1 MQMEYGK
8 YIIRKGVRVDITNC
22 FWCSTNETAVCAGC
36 CAKADAAVASLR
48 EDREAQQSL
57 ADLEQSRDAV

>member
-1 MQMEYGK
+1 MEYGK
-8 YIIRKGVRVDITNC
+8 YIIRKGVRVNITNC
-22 FWCSTNETAVCAGC
+22 FWCSTNETAVCVSC
-36 CAKADAAVASLR
+36 CAKADAAER